1 MVEEGLQQQQGSQ
14 HPLEVH
20 GEAVVGSYA
29 ALEREA
35 LARADQW
42 MIHGNGRKGRARRET
57 PGVFRR

>member
-1 MVEEGLQQQQGSQ
+1 MVEEGLQQKQGSQ

-29 ALEREA
+29 PRSDREA

-42 MIHGNGRKGRARRET
+42 MIQRNGRKGRAWR
-57 PGVFRR
+57 